1 MTHLSADAHAL
12 LARQHGVISVAQLHA
27 AGLTGRNIKT
37 LEARG
42 DLASVVRGVYRTPSV
57 SLDELSRCAAVCLGR
72 EHAVVAGPTAG
83 RLWGLRRIPR
93 DQRVHVIVPPASNP
107 SIESWVCAFRTASID
122 AIDIVER
129 PDGIRLASRARTVL
143 DLSRFIDGDD
153 LLSVSEQAMLDGR
166 LTLNEMYAVAQ
177 PWETTRRPWVRRY
190 LDQLTRHLPGGPSES
205 HAESRIGLALRD
217 RGVHGLV
224 RQFVL
229 DTPQRRIRFDLAVP
243 DLRWAIE
250 IDIFPT
256 HEQTVGRAEDRRR
269 DRAALRMG
277 WSTTRISR
285 NEYER
290 SFEST
295 IRRIHS
301 TYVTLRRRAS

>member
-1 MTHLSADAHAL
+1 MTHLSAEAHAL

-27 AGLTGRNIKT
+27 AGLTRRNIKT

-57 SLDELSRCAAVCLGR
+57 SPDELSRCAAVCLGR
-72 EHAVVAGPTAG
+72 ERAVVAGPTAG
-83 RLWGLRRIPR
+83 RLWGLRRLPR
-93 DQRVHVIVPPASNP
+93 DQRIHVIVPPASNP
-107 SIESWVCAFRTASID
+107 SIEPWVRAFRTPSID

-153 LLSVSEQAMLDGR
+153 LLSVGEQAMRDGR

-177 PWETTRRPWVRRY
+177 RWETLRRPWVRRY
-190 LDQLTRHLPGGPSES
+190 LDQLSRHLPGGPSES
-205 HAESRIGLALRD
+205 HAESRVGLALRD
-217 RGVHGLV
+217 CGVHGLE

-229 DTPQRRIRFDLAVP
+229 ETPGRRIRFDLAVP

-256 HEQTVGRAEDRRR
+256 HEETVGRADDRRR
-269 DRAALRMG
+269 DRAALQMG

-285 NEYER
+285 DDYER

-295 IRRIHS
+295 IRRLHS
-301 TYVTLRRRAS
+301 TYVTLRRCAT